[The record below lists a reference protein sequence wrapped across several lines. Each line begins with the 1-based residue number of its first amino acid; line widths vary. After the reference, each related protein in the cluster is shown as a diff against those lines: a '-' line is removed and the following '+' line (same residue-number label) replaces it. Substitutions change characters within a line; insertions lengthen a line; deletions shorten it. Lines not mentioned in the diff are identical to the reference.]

1 MKGSPTG
8 VLRIV
13 LLSGLDIKCNRSRR
27 RDRLEN
33 YFEYQPVKLRFINN
47 RKKMRATF
55 HFENFPVET
64 FFMEVRSKF
73 LTGLSR
79 SLADYLYTTLLLF
92 TGTDGF

>member
-1 MKGSPTG
+1 MQQ
-8 VLRIV
+8 IEQE
-13 LLSGLDIKCNRSRR
+13 
-27 RDRLEN
+27 DRLEN

>member
-1 MKGSPTG
+1 
-8 VLRIV
+8 
-13 LLSGLDIKCNRSRR
+13 
-27 RDRLEN
+27 
-33 YFEYQPVKLRFINN
+33 
-47 RKKMRATF
+47 MRATF

>member
-1 MKGSPTG
+1 MRNFFAAKLETGKKKERKKKNFTSMKGSPTG

-64 FFMEVRSKF
+64 FFMEV
-73 LTGLSR
+73 
-79 SLADYLYTTLLLF
+79 
-92 TGTDGF
+92 